1 MRFFLYIFF
10 CCSIAIA
17 NANKGSENETNSTAK
32 NSIKASSLLS
42 SKLLSSISLHST
54 SQYNADE
61 LQYFSYVNPEAPKGG
76 TFRIIQIG
84 TFENLNIFAKK
95 GITAESIELIY
106 DKLMQANKEEPAT
119 LYPLLAT
126 SLQLLP
132 DNSGVIFNL
141 NPNAKF
147 HDGHPVTAEDVVF
160 SFKAF
165 TQQGSFF
172 YKSYYSEIDSVKV
185 LTTHQVQF
193 NFIHTSN
200 TDLPYMIAQLP
211 VLPKHFNRNG
221 ATKSY
226 NNALDIPLG
235 SGPYKIESINP
246 SQRITLK
253 KVDNYWGKDLSVNK
267 GRYNFDSLIYDY
279 FLDINLA
286 REALKSGKYDFF
298 MEVTSQ
304 NWESFKN
311 SKAVKKNLLLMRE
324 ISTLDTSP
332 FQGFVF
338 NHRKSKFKNIYIR
351 QALTQL
357 FDFNKINRSLF
368 YNSYLRAN
376 SYFPNSVMSATGTP
390 IDGELQLLQPWSNH
404 LPEELFTQKFTLPS
418 GNSKERKSIALE
430 LFKKAG
436 FSLHQGQLIDKD
448 KKVFS
453 IDFLTYNNM
462 YDNIISAFAD
472 YLKSLGIAVSIRS
485 VDLPVYTNNLRNFD
499 FDMIMYA
506 WNQSSTPGSEQY
518 FYWGS
523 QFADTPMTNNLAGI
537 NSPIVDDMITNIVKA
552 KNKQELRDSVKALD
566 RVLLWGYYT
575 IPQWYFPKYRI
586 ISSSS
591 VLLPSSKPLYG
602 IDIHSWYFDLKA
614 ISQAKNTDLILE
626 KSYFKDNLL
635 LLCALVFIVFLS
647 ILILAKARKKRK
659 KDKINIELI

>member
-10 CCSIAIA
+10 CCLLTIA
-17 NANKGSENETNSTAK
+17 NANKDSKNETNSTTK
-32 NSIKASSLLS
+32 NLIKTSSLLNN
-42 SKLLSSISLHST
+42 KLMSSISLHST
-54 SQYNADE
+54 SRYNADE
-61 LQYFSYVNPEAPKGG
+61 LQHFSYVNPEAPKGG
-76 TFRIIQIG
+76 TFRIIKIG
-84 TFENLNIFAKK
+84 AFENLNIFAKK
-95 GITAESIELIY
+95 GITAESIDLIY

-132 DNSGVIFNL
+132 GNIGVIFNL
-141 NPNAKF
+141 NPDAKF
-147 HDGHPVTAEDVVF
+147 HDGHPITAEDVDF

-172 YKSYYSEIDSVKV
+172 YKTHYSEIDSVKV
-185 LTTHQVQF
+185 LTAHQVQF
-193 NFIHTSN
+193 NFINTSN

-211 VLPKHFNRNG
+211 VLPKHFNDNR
-221 ATKSY
+221 AKKSY
-226 NNALDIPLG
+226 NNKLDIPLG
-235 SGPYKIESINP
+235 SGPYKIESINS

-253 KVDNYWGKDLSVNK
+253 KVDNYWGKDLPVNK

-298 MEVTSQ
+298 LEVTSQ

-311 SKAVKKNLLLMRE
+311 SSLVKKKLLMMQE

-338 NHRKSKFKNIYIR
+338 NHRKNKFKNIYIR

-368 YNSYLRAN
+368 YHSYLRSN
-376 SYFPNSVMSATGTP
+376 SYFPNSSMSATGTP
-390 IDGELQLLQPWSNH
+390 SDGELQLLQPWSDH
-404 LPEELFTQKFTLPS
+404 LPEELFSQEFTLPS
-418 GNSKERKSIALE
+418 GNYKKRKSIALE

-436 FSLHQGQLIDKD
+436 FSLHNGQLIDKD
-448 KKVFS
+448 KQVFS

-462 YDNIISAFAD
+462 YDNIINAFSD
-472 YLKSLGIAVSIRS
+472 YLKSLGIAVTIRS
-485 VDLPVYTNNLRNFD
+485 VDLPVYTNNLRNFN
-499 FDMIMYA
+499 FDMVMYA

-523 QFADTPMTNNLAGI
+523 QFVDTPMTNNLAGI
-537 NSPIVDDMITNIVKA
+537 NSPIVDNMISNIVKA

-586 ISSSS
+586 ILSSS

-602 IDIHSWYFDLKA
+602 IDIHSWYFNPKA
-614 ISQAKNTDLILE
+614 ISKAKNTELILE
-626 KSYFKDNLL
+626 KTYFKGNFL

-647 ILILAKARKKRK
+647 ILILTKARKKRK